1 MNRQVLVLGI
11 GNVLNTDEG
20 VGVHAI
26 RKLRQEFAEVEAAVA
41 GVELQDGGTLG
52 LSLLPLVEEATH
64 LLLLDAVDVGESPG
78 TLVELKKEQIPYQG
92 AMKLSQHQVTFQ
104 EVLGLA
110 LIRKKLPEHLHVI
123 GIQPASL
130 AIGVDLSPE
139 VQAALPEMLNRAT
152 RVLSAWGVN
161 LLAAGEDI

>member
-1 MNRQVLVLGI
+1 MKSQVLVLGI

-20 VGVHAI
+20 VGVHAV
-26 RKLRQEFAEVEAAVA
+26 RKLKQAFGEVK
-41 GVELQDGGTLG
+41 GVEIQDGGTLG
-52 LSLLPLVEEATH
+52 LSLLPLIEEATH
-64 LLLLDAVDVGESPG
+64 LLLLDAVDVGQPPG
-78 TLVELKKEQIPYQG
+78 ALVELEKKEIPYRG

-110 LIRKKLPEHLHVI
+110 LIRNKLPEYLHLI

-139 VQAALPEMLNRAT
+139 VQAVLPEMLKRAT
-152 RVLSAWGVN
+152 RVLSAWGFK
-161 LLAAGEDI
+161 LPAAGDL